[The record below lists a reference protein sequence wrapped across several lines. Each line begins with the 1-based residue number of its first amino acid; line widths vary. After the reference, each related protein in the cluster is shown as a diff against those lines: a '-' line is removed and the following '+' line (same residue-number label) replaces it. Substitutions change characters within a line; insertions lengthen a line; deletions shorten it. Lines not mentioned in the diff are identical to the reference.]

1 MAEFENIEFKD
12 NVLNA
17 YQSYTYHLTLA
28 MINPENVDA
37 YMDDSGA
44 IKAEEQIVVA
54 QSGTTT
60 LLNIDN
66 LDVQAVMAFAGG
78 ARDALGVRG
87 QFVLSEPITFNLY
100 RYLWSSLQS
109 LNIKG
114 SLSQAR
120 YILTVRF
127 MSNVGDE
134 NFFYN
139 DTKASVYSW
148 PIMISTIDST
158 YGSAGEGSQHICN
171 FVELGF
177 ADLQDNLK
185 LHKGIQIENCKTFG
199 EAIKALEQKLYEQ
212 EFDDVQSNTPSKGV
226 TDVFK
231 ITINYPA
238 LAESKWIAEKYE
250 KYTAKPPTLNEVVL
264 EPKFSFKAGVS
275 LSNIIKTLWQA
286 TKINEQIVKDIE
298 AQKAS
303 QKAAESAAKTATQ
316 IKKAKKAKKSYR
328 LKYYTLNSNIKTT
341 VFDETRNDYGKYW
354 DIRLDPY
361 TVMDHRNDTKKEAE
375 PESIKSLSEA
385 NSSGHLTK
393 FYRYQLTGLNT
404 DVINLDMKFN
414 TLYFLPSPP
423 YDGMLATSG
432 GTTQTT
438 ATLSQE
444 KKDKAGIG
452 PDGTIRV
459 IVRNPPGTKE
469 NANQAFATSA
479 PAFQVISVEPRARQH
494 KTVNEDL
501 PTKFAE
507 EFNSKSN
514 ADEALQKNAGTYLT
528 SKDSDED
535 NKTSQTQKSN
545 YQLMNLENMA
555 DLLNIELEIR
565 GDPYWFG
572 RPRKVSAA
580 TSKNIQTA
588 YPDYF
593 KGGCYFLLDTRFGEE
608 YNSDDGL
615 VHTDQLDMF
624 AGVYMVTTVTS
635 ALAGGIFTQYLK
647 AIRMSA
653 IKSSVVSKLLLKA
666 DSPPK
671 QTQQQEANA
680 PEAGGG
686 PG

>member
-17 YQSYTYHLTLA
+17 YQSYAYHITLT
-28 MINPENVDA
+28 MINPENVDQ

-44 IKAEEQIVVA
+44 IKGEDQIVVA

-66 LDVQAVMAFAGG
+66 LDVQAVMSFAGG

-127 MSNVGDE
+127 VNSAGEE

-148 PIMISTIDST
+148 PIIITTIDST

-185 LHKGIQIENCKTFG
+185 LLKGIQIENCKTFG
-199 EAIKALEQKLYEQ
+199 EAIKALERKLYDQ
-212 EFDDVQSNTPSKGV
+212 EFDDVQSATPSKGV

-231 ITINYPA
+231 IAINYPA
-238 LAESKWIAEKYE
+238 LADSKWINEKYE
-250 KYTAKPPTLNEVVL
+250 KYVQPAGVGAGQSGTVML

-275 LSNIIKTLWQA
+275 ISNVIKTFWQA
-286 TKINEQIVKDIE
+286 TKISEQIVRDIE
-298 AQKAS
+298 AQKAVGK
-303 QKAAESAAKTATQ
+303 KADSKSKT
-316 IKKAKKAKKSYR
+316 KAKKTYR
-328 LKYYTLNSNIKTT
+328 LKYYTLNANIKTT

-354 DIRLDPY
+354 DIHLDPY

-375 PESIKSLSEA
+375 AESIKSLESA

-414 TLYFLPSPP
+414 TLYFLPNPP
-423 YDGMLATSG
+423 YGGQLATSG
-432 GTTQTT
+432 GTTQTS

-444 KKDKAGIG
+444 KKNKAGIG
-452 PDGTIRV
+452 PDGTIKV

-469 NANQAFATSA
+469 NANQAYATSA
-479 PAFQVISVEPRARQH
+479 PVFQVVTVEPRARQH
-494 KTVNEDL
+494 KTVNDDL
-501 PTKFAE
+501 PTQFAE
-507 EFNSKSN
+507 EFNSKSD

-528 SKDSDED
+528 NKDSDED

-572 RPRKVSAA
+572 RPRKVSPAK
-580 TSKNIQTA
+580 SKNIQTA

-608 YNSDDGL
+608 YNPSDGL

-624 AGVYMVTTVTS
+624 AGVYMVTIVTS
-635 ALAGGIFTQYLK
+635 ALAGGVFTQYLK

-653 IKSSVVSKLLLKA
+653 IKSSVISKLLLKA

-671 QTQQQEANA
+671 ETQQQEANA

>member
-1 MAEFENIEFKD
+1 MAEFDNIEFKD

-17 YQSYTYHLTLA
+17 YQSYTYHLTLT
-28 MINPENVDA
+28 MINPENVDT

-54 QSGTTT
+54 QSGSTT

-127 MSNVGDE
+127 MSSTGEE

-177 ADLQDNLK
+177 SDLQDNLR
-185 LHKGIQIENCKTFG
+185 LLKGINIKNCKTFG
-199 EAIKALEQKLYEQ
+199 EAIKALEKKLYEQ

-238 LAESKWIAEKYE
+238 LTESKWIQEKYV
-250 KYTAKPPTLNEVVL
+250 KYDQGRQDVFL
-264 EPKFSFKAGVS
+264 EPTFTFKAGVS
-275 LSNIIKTLWQA
+275 ISNIIKTLWQA
-286 TKINEQIVKDIE
+286 TKISEQIVRDIE
-298 AQKAS
+298 AQK
-303 QKAAESAAKTATQ
+303 SAD
-316 IKKAKKAKKSYR
+316 KKAKNTNPADKMKADKKSKVKKSYR

-354 DIRLDPY
+354 DIQLDPY
-361 TVMDHRNDTKKEAE
+361 TVMDHRNDTKKETEA
-375 PESIKSLSEA
+375 ESIKSLEEVNA
-385 NSSGHLTK
+385 SGHLTK

-432 GTTQTT
+432 GTTQTI

-459 IVRNPPGTKE
+459 IVRNPPNTKAQE
-469 NANQAFATSA
+469 RQGRSV
-479 PAFQVISVEPRARQH
+479 FQVVNVEPRARQY
-494 KTVNEDL
+494 KTINEDL

-507 EFNSKSN
+507 EFSSKSN

-572 RPRKVSAA
+572 RPRKVSPA

-635 ALAGGIFTQYLK
+635 ALAGGVFTQYLK

-671 QTQQQEANA
+671 ETKQQEANA
-680 PEAGGG
+680 PEPGGG